1 MKFPWSMPKL
11 NPLDYRTLVCIFER
25 DGFRQV
31 RQEGS
36 HIVMKKDGALRALVI
51 PAYDAVPVFVIRN
64 NMRTAGMDRDRF
76 FELLSLC
83 S

>member
-1 MKFPWSMPKL
+1 MPKL

-36 HIVMKKDGALRALVI
+36 HIILKKSGVTRALVV

-64 NMRTAGMDRDRF
+64 NMRTAGMTRERF
-76 FELLSLC
+76 FELLAQC
-83 S
+83 A

>member
-1 MKFPWSMPKL
+1 MPKL

-36 HIVMKKDGALRALVI
+36 HIVLKKAGMLRPLVI
-51 PAYDAVPVFVIRN
+51 PAYGTVPVFIIRN
-64 NMRTAGMDRDRF
+64 NMRTAGMDRERF
-76 FELLSLC
+76 FQLLKECL
-83 S
+83 